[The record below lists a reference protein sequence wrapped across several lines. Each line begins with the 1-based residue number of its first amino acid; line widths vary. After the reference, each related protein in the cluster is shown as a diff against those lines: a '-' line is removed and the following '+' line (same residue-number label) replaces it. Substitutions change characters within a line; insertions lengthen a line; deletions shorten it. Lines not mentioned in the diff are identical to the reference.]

1 MPRPRAPVLG
11 PSRGEGA
18 REGGFVPRLLHC
30 NQPLAQRRDLE
41 RRHGGRG
48 LTGLPLCQRG
58 SAERCGGCDRHGGGR
73 GGGRGARARPKR
85 GGQRV
90 RAAPGARRRP
100 SRVALGRQ
108 APPGAPQDGGA
119 GRARRQPLMLNE
131 KLWQDLSGCLIA
143 FVAAQARNAL
153 AQKKNISKT
162 FTPPPLGSRST
173 PKRIRR
179 AAGGKTFNCR
189 TRT

>member
-1 MPRPRAPVLG
+1 MARPAARGREKEALYRAFSTVINPSLNG
-11 PSRGEGA
+11 ETSRGDGGA
-18 REGGFVPRLLHC
+18 GGV
-30 NQPLAQRRDLE
+30 
-41 RRHGGRG
+41 
-48 LTGLPLCQRG
+48 TGLPLCQRG
-58 SAERCGGCDRHGGGR
+58 GAERCGGCDRHGGGR

-108 APPGAPQDGGA
+108 DPPGAPQDGGA
-119 GRARRQPLMLNE
+119 GCARRQPLMLDK
-131 KLWQDLSGCLIA
+131 KLWQDLSRCPIA

-153 AQKKNISKT
+153 AQKKIIST
-162 FTPPPLGSRST
+162 RFTPPPPGSRGTS
-173 PKRIRR
+173 KCLRR

>member
-41 RRHGGRG
+41 RRR
-48 LTGLPLCQRG
+48 
-58 SAERCGGCDRHGGGR
+58 GGR
-73 GGGRGARARPKR
+73 GGDRPPALPERGRGAVRGVRSSWRRAGRGARARPKR

-153 AQKKNISKT
+153 AQKKKIFER
-162 FTPPPLGSRST
+162 FTTPPLGSQDTQIS
-173 PKRIRR
+173 KRR
-179 AAGGKTFNCR
+179 AAGGKTFNCQ